1 MPRKKSTEPKDTN
14 KLKPSPKPVGN
25 FPKKVAQPL
34 KDTALNIRINRQLL
48 NDLHTKAEKKKD
60 NTSHLIR
67 DWIQDY
73 VKGK

>member
-1 MPRKKSTEPKDTN
+1 MPRKKAEPKVTN

-25 FPKKVAQPL
+25 FPKKVTDPL

-48 NDLHTKAEKKKD
+48 NDLHAKAEKKKD

-73 VKGK
+73 VKGR